1 MMLVNEWCLWYYL
14 IYILFLIFFI
24 QGLGLSEILVE
35 VERRGSSFGELLAI
49 PEQDDWI
56 YSDGKSAS
64 CIAYVL
70 GVYKEAGLFG
80 SISDSI
86 QITEFTVSSLRSDLV
101 IGQ

>member
-86 QITEFTVSSLRSDLV
+86 QITEFTVSLS
-101 IGQ
+101 